1 MVVFDCWNLRF
12 LYCFK
17 SCYCFAI
24 EYCIIYNLIDL
35 RLISHCSV
43 ENYYGLSA
51 FIAVNWSSNLFYLP
65 SICYYY
71 FAELDLQRN
80 FSISYFLF
88 TFSFLIAG
96 LLTDDNFMISLFEEM
111 IINLDQQILYF
122 DFFRNLLP
130 LLLPLLPHP
139 RNHIL
144 HLSLNSLTSF
154 VLFLENDLFSWHLFN
169 CSSPFFVKAYHYFP
183 LELSWQNHF
192 LLDHIS
198 SLKTKPC

>member
-1 MVVFDCWNLRF
+1 
-12 LYCFK
+12 
-17 SCYCFAI
+17 
-24 EYCIIYNLIDL
+24 
-35 RLISHCSV
+35 
-43 ENYYGLSA
+43 
-51 FIAVNWSSNLFYLP
+51 LP

-111 IINLDQQILYF
+111 IIDLDQQILYF
-122 DFFRNLLP
+122 NFFQNLLP

-139 RNHIL
+139 RNRIL

-154 VLFLENDLFSWHLFN
+154 VLFSGNDLFS
-169 CSSPFFVKAYHYFP
+169 
-183 LELSWQNHF
+183 
-192 LLDHIS
+192 
-198 SLKTKPC
+198 